1 MDFDTS
7 QSDTEST
14 WMSDC
19 SERTPALEI
28 DHPFML
34 VKPIVVREGL
44 LAFSASQQQ
53 QRPQGGA
60 ASSVGTGSTS
70 TTASRDSGQKA
81 SKKRIRKK
89 RAASEGSKESGDDDG
104 APEKRRRASK
114 RTTGNQL
121 SFACPFAKKDP
132 LKYRGC
138 YSYTLSRVRDVKQH
152 LSRYHQLPI
161 YCPRCMDIFE
171 TEDERDEH
179 NKTIPCLAQNF
190 RHEGV
195 TRAQKA
201 QLSERVSSTM
211 TVEDQWFTIFDILFP
226 G

>member
-1 MDFDTS
+1 
-7 QSDTEST
+7 
-14 WMSDC
+14 MSDC
-19 SERTPALEI
+19 SESTPKLEI

-34 VKPIVVREGL
+34 IRSTVVREGL
-44 LAFSASQQQ
+44 LAFLTSQQR
-53 QRPQGGA
+53 RPEGA
-60 ASSVGTGSTS
+60 ASSVGTTSTS
-70 TTASRDSGQKA
+70 TAASRDSGKKP
-81 SKKRIRKK
+81 SRKRIRK
-89 RAASEGSKESGDDDG
+89 RRTASEGSKESGEDDG

-132 LKYRGC
+132 LKYRCC
-138 YSYTLSRVRDVKQH
+138 YSYTLNRVRDVKQH
-152 LSRYHQLPI
+152 LSRHHQLPI
-161 YCPRCMDIFE
+161 YCPRCMVIFE

-179 NKTIPCLAQNF
+179 QRSIVCSVQDSV
-190 RHEGV
+190 RHDGL

-211 TVEDQWFTIFDILFP
+211 TVEDQWFAIFDILFP